1 MRQVHRKPPARWP
14 SYRRIPPFV
23 PVPLRRRRDGWTAA
37 RQGRFIGYLAQTGSV
52 REAAARV
59 GCSRET
65 AYRLRRRPGA
75 ASFSAAWDAV
85 LAIRKSGNRIPQRKV
100 TPDELPTRAFDG
112 PIRVRMYRGRFV
124 ATTRQP
130 DNTAL
135 LRLLAQY
142 DRSLR
147 HMREDGSPRPPGG
160 GGAVRFRGV
169 LCQPAR
175 DRHGLPAA

>member
-1 MRQVHRKPPARWP
+1 MTQVHRKPPARWP
-14 SYRRIPPFV
+14 SYRRVPPFV

-65 AYRLRRRPGA
+65 VYRLRRKPGA

-85 LAIRKSGNRIPQRKV
+85 LAIRKNGNRIPPRKV
-100 TPDELPTRAFDG
+100 TPDELPARAFDG
-112 PIRVRMYRGRFV
+112 PIRVRMYRGRF
-124 ATTRQP
+124 AAATRQP

-135 LRLLAQY
+135 LQLLAQY
-142 DRSLR
+142 NRSLR
-147 HMREDGSPRPPGG
+147 LMPEDRWPRPGRRECDAFCGRSVSPCP
-160 GGAVRFRGV
+160 R
-169 LCQPAR
+169 PA
-175 DRHGLPAA
+175 